1 MKEVDTGSEKV
12 KKICDVLR
20 RDTLEPAK
28 QEAEAITTRAKA
40 EAAQIIQKAQSEAEK
55 IKTQANLEIEK
66 ERKIFTTSLQQASKQ
81 MLEALKNEIEASLFD
96 VELSKLLNRPLGQ
109 KNIVVDL
116 VKAVVI
122 ALEKDGIDADLD
134 VFVPSSVSK
143 QEINEVLLHQIGE
156 RLRSTSVL
164 IGSMEGGVELKLK
177 KENITIDITDEALR
191 EWVSRYVRPDFRKV
205 LFGAN

>member
-1 MKEVDTGSEKV
+1 LKEVDTGSEKV